1 MFARSFGGGLDG
13 AEEFWLTRFDLPRQT
28 GFTTHE
34 HAEHQLS
41 WVAHGQLVVEAGGSW
56 LLPPSQAVWIPA
68 GTPHAL
74 RATRPTQLYCLY
86 LWPADCPI
94 TWTTTTVV
102 AADPML
108 RQVMLYLARPD
119 LPDAAAQRAR
129 ALLADLLRPGLVH
142 PGLLH
147 SGAGPAA
154 DVPMPAAGRARELA
168 QALVRSPGDP
178 RSLHEWA
185 AALHVS
191 EKTLRR
197 AFVAETGMTF
207 TDWRTQV
214 RLRAALPLLADRLPV
229 AAVAG
234 RVGYR
239 SVNGFINAFRRH
251 FGRTPGSYA
260 TLLGS

>member
-1 MFARSFGGGLDG
+1 MFARAFGGGGLDG
-13 AEEFWLTRFDLPRQT
+13 AEEFWLSRFDLPRLS
-28 GFTTHE
+28 GFTVHE

-41 WVAHGQLVVEAGGSW
+41 WVAHGQLVVEAGGTW

-86 LWPADCPI
+86 LWPADCPVP
-94 TWTTTTVV
+94 WTRTTVV

-108 RQVMLYLARPD
+108 RQVILYLARPD
-119 LPDAAAQRAR
+119 LPDDAAQRAR
-129 ALLADLLRPGLVH
+129 ALLADVLRPD
-142 PGLLH
+142 
-147 SGAGPAA
+147 PAA
-154 DVPMPAAGRARELA
+154 TKDVPMPFDGQARDLA
-168 QALVRSPGDP
+168 DAIVRDPGDQ
-178 RSLHEWA
+178 RGLREWA

-197 AFVAETGMTF
+197 AFVAQTGMTF

-229 AAVAG
+229 ASVAA

-260 TLLGS
+260 ALLGA

>member
-1 MFARSFGGGLDG
+1 MFARAFGGGLDG
-13 AEEFWLTRFDLPRQT
+13 AEEFWLTRFELPRLS
-28 GFTTHE
+28 GFTVHE

-41 WVAHGQLVVEAGGSW
+41 WVAHGQLVVEAGGTW

-94 TWTTTTVV
+94 AWTGTTVV

-119 LPDAAAQRAR
+119 LPDDAAQRAR
-129 ALLADLLRPGLVH
+129 ALLADLLRPDL
-142 PGLLH
+142 PQQ
-147 SGAGPAA
+147 PRE
-154 DVPMPAAGRARELA
+154 VPMPAGGPARQLA
-168 QALVRSPGDP
+168 VALVRAPGDP
-178 RSLHEWA
+178 RGLHEWA

-197 AFVAETGMTF
+197 SFVAETGMTF

-214 RLRAALPLLADRLPV
+214 RMRAALPLLADRLPV
-229 AAVAG
+229 AAVAA

-260 TLLGS
+260 ALLGA